1 MIRTELARTS
11 RTRGLFAQRPIP
23 NTELPAIMRKHIF
36 TGALGTTWGNLI
48 AGIVYVFF
56 GNAIGMSQLQWGI
69 LGGISAWVVAA
80 QPLGALLGERT
91 GSRKLVWFWFT
102 LADRLL
108 RFIGIIV
115 AYLMWRAGHP
125 LAYLALMT
133 AVCVGSLL
141 GNVATAPWYG
151 WLATIIPQD
160 IQGTFWG
167 RRDSWISLAVI
178 AVTLPSGLLMDLIP
192 AAGKLEMAVII
203 LTAASVIG
211 VADMLIHGTI
221 PEPPRQV
228 GRRRSGFS
236 DILAPLRDRRFRPW
250 LLFSAAWNFSLF
262 LGGSLGTLYFMENLG
277 FKNNL
282 LGGMISI
289 NVVTLLGTL
298 LAGRK
303 VGRMVDRHGIQRM
316 LMIGHLF
323 WSLLP
328 AIWLFATPRT
338 AVFWIGLSSVV
349 GGIFPAAA
357 NNAATKLVTRFP
369 PPEES
374 GMYMGVSSMIGNIC
388 GGFGALAAGAF
399 LDAMGPWTFA
409 LGGLTLSP
417 FPLLFLAS
425 SLMRLAT
432 TVVLVPRI
440 REQGAEPLDRRQ
452 LLLPLFFG
460 LPIVGRRLRVSGSV
474 GAEADTTPEK
484 PPEGT
489 TPPP

>member
-1 MIRTELARTS
+1 
-11 RTRGLFAQRPIP
+11 
-23 NTELPAIMRKHIF
+23 
-36 TGALGTTWGNLI
+36 
-48 AGIVYVFF
+48 
-56 GNAIGMSQLQWGI
+56 
-69 LGGISAWVVAA
+69 
-80 QPLGALLGERT
+80 
-91 GSRKLVWFWFT
+91 
-102 LADRLL
+102 
-108 RFIGIIV
+108 
-115 AYLMWRAGHP
+115 
-125 LAYLALMT
+125 
-133 AVCVGSLL
+133 
-141 GNVATAPWYG
+141 GNVANAPWYG

-160 IQGTFWG
+160 IQGAFWG

-178 AVTLPSGLLMDLIP
+178 VVVLPSGLLMDLIP
-192 AAGKLEMAVII
+192 AAGKLEMAVIV
-203 LTAASVIG
+203 LTAAGVIG
-211 VADMLIHGTI
+211 VADILIHGII
-221 PEPPRQV
+221 PEPPPLS
-228 GRRRSGFS
+228 GLRRSGLS
-236 DILAPLRDRRFRPW
+236 NILAPLRDRRFRPW
-250 LLFSAAWNFSLF
+250 LLFNAAWNFSLF

-298 LAGRK
+298 LASRK

-316 LMIGHLF
+316 LMVGHLF
-323 WSLLP
+323 WSFLP

-338 AVFWIGLSSVV
+338 AVFWISVSSVV

-409 LGGLTLSP
+409 LGRLSLSA
-417 FPLLFLAS
+417 FPLLFIAS
-425 SLMRLAT
+425 TIMRLAT
-432 TVVLVPRI
+432 TVALVPRI
-440 REQGAEPLDRRQ
+440 REKGAVPLDRRQ

-460 LPIVGRRLRVSGSV
+460 LPIVGRRLRVSGKID
-474 GAEADTTPEK
+474 GDAGKIPEK
-484 PPEGT
+484 TSEGT